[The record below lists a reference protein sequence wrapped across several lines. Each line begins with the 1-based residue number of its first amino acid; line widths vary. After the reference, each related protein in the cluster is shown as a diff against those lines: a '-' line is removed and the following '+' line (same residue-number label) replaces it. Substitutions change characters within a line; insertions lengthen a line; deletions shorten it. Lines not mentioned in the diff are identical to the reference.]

1 MTQELYFYDTE
12 TFAHDN
18 LFVFRRRRDGVVY
31 SFWNDPDGVQDFVA
45 LMNPILCG
53 YNTQGYDQYIL
64 KAALLGW
71 TPEEIKVVND
81 TIIHED
87 DRTLVWAL
95 FNGSPWVDL
104 PVSIDL
110 WPDIVPRKG
119 LKEIESNIG
128 MSIVE
133 SSVPFDID
141 RRLTDAERDEVL
153 RYCQHDVEATEALYA
168 LRFDYLKAKT
178 DLCELANIDPL
189 TMLKHTNA
197 RIVSEVMEA
206 VRTTPTF
213 ETYTIPENIDIT
225 TIPDDV
231 VNYVMALNTD
241 NCTDKSYPSLEFL
254 FHDCPTVVGLG
265 GIHAAVP
272 SYQEHATDER
282 AILMQDIGSY
292 YPSLIINNGYMS
304 RAVPDASVYKRFY
317 DTRMA
322 AKAMGDKATAEAAKL
337 VLNTTYGTMKDTY
350 NKMFDPMQAT
360 RVCLSG
366 QLYIIDLIETMYRAA
381 GDGLTLVQLNTDGWV
396 VSCPRESLRT
406 VQQAV
411 EAWQARTGLVVETDE
426 VAIIVQANVNNY
438 VLRFADGKT
447 KAKGGV
453 VTHGV
458 RQDKEHKGEI
468 GNGGDFKSNSATII
482 DEAILSF
489 LLDNVPIS
497 DTIDACSDIERFQIV
512 AKAGR
517 TFSKVVH
524 VRWLLDGY
532 GDEVDSAEDE
542 TQRCNRVYA
551 TTDLDVGGIFKVK
564 MEDGKET
571 GRSRIPLTPEHCF
584 VDNENLWQKNG
595 DLALTTLDKSWYA
608 ALATEKAKAFITRDK
623 KEKDQMA
630 TVEETTN
637 ELKDKPKPT
646 RKAKDT
652 VVETPAIPSFAEKL
666 LTLNAMMLTGSTG
679 VSFDKVVSVGGGSSV
694 EYADTQQYKSWFAQ
708 ACQKVGL
715 VAKFDISTRFLG
727 VVTPEGKTPSYGAQA
742 DGFIALRDVNQFEA
756 METYEVSGFG
766 ANVQP
771 GFCNGAA
778 QTNALRN
785 FLLNNFM
792 LDNKGREGDDQAF
805 NAATDNSAK
814 NGYVAP
820 AAKAEMKQGIAAD
833 KAEAASFATDMF
845 AKALYDNIIAAQKVD
860 PKFCVK
866 MVAEHF
872 AADGTPLLG
881 ANGKSTLAKDKAVAT
896 LTRAEEIIATA
907 PKSEDE

>member
-1 MTQELYFYDTE
+1 MTHDLWFSDFEC
-12 TFAHDN
+12 FAHDW
-18 LFVFRRRRDGVVY
+18 LFVAKRQRDGETI
-31 SFWNDPDGVQDFVA
+31 SCWNDPETVQDFVE
-45 LMNPILCG
+45 LMTPVLVGFN
-53 YNTQGYDQYIL
+53 YRDYDSWLL
-64 KAALLGW
+64 KGILLGW
-71 TPEEIKVVND
+71 SPEEIKHIND
-81 TIIHED
+81 TIIHES
-87 DRTLVWAL
+87 DRSMTWNL
-95 FNGSPWVDL
+95 FQGCWVDL
-104 PVSIDL
+104 PPIIDL
-110 WPDIVPRKG
+110 IPDIVPRMG
-119 LKEIESNIG
+119 LKNIEANIG

-141 RRLTDAERDEVL
+141 RRLTADERDEVL
-153 RYCQHDVEATEALYA
+153 RYCVHDVEATEALYA
-168 LRFDYLKAKT
+168 LRFDYLTAKT
-178 DLCELANIDPL
+178 NLCELKGIDPL
-189 TMLKHTNA
+189 TMLKHSNA

-206 VRTTPTF
+206 VRTTPSF
-213 ETYTIPENIDIT
+213 ETYAIPENIDIT

-231 VNYVMALNTD
+231 VNYVMMLNTD

-254 FHDCPTVVGLG
+254 FHGCPTVVGLG

-272 SYQEHATDER
+272 SYMEHATDAR

-304 RAVPDASVYKRFY
+304 RAVPDVRVYERFY

-322 AKAMGDKATAEAAKL
+322 AKAMGDKATADAAKL

-396 VSCPRESLRT
+396 VSCPREALRT

-438 VLRFADGKT
+438 ALRFADGKN

-453 VTHGV
+453 VA
-458 RQDKEHKGEI
+458 KWA
-468 GNGGDFKSNSATII
+468 GGDFKSNSATII
-482 DEAILSF
+482 DAAVLSF
-489 LLDNVPIS
+489 LLDDVPIA

-524 VRWLLDGY
+524 QQFYPDNESAANPI
-532 GDEVDSAEDE
+532 EVE

-551 TTDLDVGGIFKVK
+551 TTDIWMGGIFKVK

-623 KEKDQMA
+623 KEKDQMSEV
-630 TVEETTN
+630 TESTN

-652 VVETPAIPSFAEKL
+652 VVEAPAIPLFAEKL
-666 LTLNAMMLTGSTG
+666 QTLNAMMLTGSTG

-715 VAKFDISTRFLG
+715 VAKLDLTTRFLG

-742 DGFIALRDVNQFEA
+742 DGWIALRDVNDFDSV
-756 METYEVSGFG
+756 ETYSVSGFA

-771 GFCNGAA
+771 GFCSGAA

-805 NAATDNSAK
+805 SAATDGGAK

-845 AKALYDNIIAAQKVD
+845 AKALYDNIIAAQAID

-872 AADGTPLLG
+872 EKDGTPKLR
-881 ANGKSTLAKDKAVAT
+881 ADGKSTLDKVKAVNA
-896 LTRAEEIIATA
+896 LNKAEEIIATV
-907 PKSEDE
+907 PKPEAE